1 METEETND
9 MIMMSDIQGFKGFPT
24 RDQEITT
31 TNPWQVDSIQEFA
44 CLKCP
49 ECTFDTKKGE
59 VFKDHAVE
67 NHPLS
72 FVLFVKTLKEEEEFD
87 PSLLA
92 NQFNLDSTG
101 IKKEVTEGNNE
112 KSSRDKNSHKC
123 STCNATFLKRYNLKR
138 HIEQVH
144 EDKRPYECT
153 ECDQKF
159 KRKYHLK
166 SHFSRAHSDKDY
178 VKSAVKQEYKEEHGN
193 FLKGNDNKTN

>member
-1 METEETND
+1 MQPAEMTSEETNE
-9 MIMMSDIQGFKGFPT
+9 MTSEM
-24 RDQEITT
+24 TT
-31 TNPWQVDSIQEFA
+31 ANPWQVDSIQEFA

-72 FVLFVKTLKEEEEFD
+72 FVLFVKNVKDEEEFD

-92 NQFNLDSTG
+92 DQFNLDSMG
-101 IKKEVTEGNNE
+101 IKEELTEGNDE
-112 KSSRDKNSHKC
+112 KSNRDKNLHKC

-153 ECDQKF
+153 ECDKKF
-159 KRKYHLK
+159 KKRDHLK
-166 SHFSRAHSDKDY
+166 SHFSRAHGDKDF
-178 VKSAVKQEYKEEHGN
+178 VESAVKQEYKEDQGN
-193 FLKGNDNKTN
+193 LLWSIDNKTIRRQEISI